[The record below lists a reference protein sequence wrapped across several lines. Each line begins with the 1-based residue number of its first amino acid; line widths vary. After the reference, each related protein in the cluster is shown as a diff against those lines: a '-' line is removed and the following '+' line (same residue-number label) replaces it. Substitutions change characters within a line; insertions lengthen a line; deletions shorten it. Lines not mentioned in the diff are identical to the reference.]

1 MRDTSRRLARIA
13 VPTFI
18 HPLQSMP
25 YVPTVR
31 LGVEAG
37 RALLGLWFI
46 TISLASAQP
55 LYRWLE
61 LRQSPPAF
69 ALFSAL
75 GLALLACIGTGFVGM
90 AGFRAMMHVVSA
102 PPAKERQVGTSNA

>member
-1 MRDTSRRLARIA
+1 
-13 VPTFI
+13 
-18 HPLQSMP
+18 MP

-46 TISLASAQP
+46 TVSLTSAQP

-61 LRQSPPAF
+61 LRHSPPSVV
-69 ALFSAL
+69 LLSAL
-75 GLALLACIGTGFVGM
+75 GLALLACIGTGFVGV
-90 AGFRAMMHVVSA
+90 AGFRVLMHLISA
-102 PPAKERQVGTSNA
+102 PVKERQVGTSNA